1 MQPNDKDEGW
11 LTGRLYFNRKDKRVI
26 IKRPQSGFGY
36 TMNLGNKLVFNA
48 TIQSA
53 QPIISYNYGC
63 GLLHRSKQ
71 ALRYALYF
79 AIGFAAIMMIVFL
92 FQSQL
97 VVDLFIPDKN
107 NPAWGYAD
115 KGLPYFSADFI
126 FLGINTIMIGYY
138 MSLETLRK
146 AVAYTLIRGIL
157 PVICFYVL
165 PLWFGVSVLW
175 MSVATADIITTFVIV
190 ATSLTKRTIV
200 NSGNAVKQA

>member
-1 MQPNDKDEGW
+1 
-11 LTGRLYFNRKDKRVI
+11 
-26 IKRPQSGFGY
+26 
-36 TMNLGNKLVFNA
+36 
-48 TIQSA
+48 
-53 QPIISYNYGC
+53 
-63 GLLHRSKQ
+63 
-71 ALRYALYF
+71 
-79 AIGFAAIMMIVFL
+79 MMIVFL

-126 FLGINTIMIGYY
+126 FFGINTIMIGYY

-165 PLWFGVSVLW
+165 PLWFGVSGLW
-175 MSVATADIITTFVIV
+175 MSVAAADIITTLVIV
-190 ATSLTKRTIV
+190 GVAIAERLRSNKKI
-200 NSGNAVKQA
+200 AIE